1 MTDCNVGEGFVNG
14 DLSAGVLKRGGLRTR
29 SPGQK
34 HDGGSSSWARIGA
47 LVSSKG
53 NFLLY
58 NISYKH
64 IDNQYGVKGRP
75 NVKSLED
82 LRNR

>member
-1 MTDCNVGEGFVNG
+1 MTNCDVGQGFVND
-14 DLSAGVLKRGGLRTR
+14 DLSAGVLKRDGLRTR

-34 HDGGSSSWARIGA
+34 HDSGSSSWAWIGA

-53 NFLLY
+53 KFLLY

-64 IDNQYGVKGRP
+64 IDNQYGVRGRP
-75 NVKSLED
+75 DIKSLED
-82 LRNR
+82 LRN